1 MLPRK
6 NSLEKPAIA
15 GGKAQRN
22 KYLTFGA
29 PFLGEDEIE
38 EVVDSL
44 KSGWLSTGPKVAQFE
59 NSVKKYLG
67 CRYALALN
75 SCTAAMHLS
84 LIAGGIGKDDEV
96 ITSPLTFSATA
107 NVILH
112 VGAKPVFVDVEKTT
126 GNIDA
131 RLVERYITK
140 NTKAIMPVHLYGRPC
155 EMDTITKIARKHK
168 LFVIEDAAHGFGAS
182 YKGAKIGTISD
193 FTCFSFYVTKNLITG
208 EGGLVA
214 TDRKKWADAIEMYA
228 LHGMTKGA
236 WKRYSDSGYSHYLIK
251 VPGFKY
257 NMMDIQ
263 AALGIHQLRKFDAMQ
278 KKRAQIWEIYNKGLQ
293 GLPIELP
300 KPIESGNVH
309 AFHLYT
315 IQLCLD
321 KLKVSRDFILQALHK
336 ENIGAGVHFISLH
349 MHPFY
354 KKLFNFKKNDFPNAS
369 YISDR
374 TISLPLSAKLSEKD
388 VSDVVFALRK
398 ILLYYK
404 R

>member
-1 MLPRK
+1 MK
-6 NSLEKPAIA
+6 QQIPAIL
-15 GGKAQRN
+15 GGKPQRN
-22 KYLTFGA
+22 EYLIFGS
-29 PFLGEDEIE
+29 PFLTDAEIT
-38 EVVDSL
+38 EVVDSMR
-44 KSGWLSTGPKVAQFE
+44 SGWLSTGPKVAYFE
-59 NSVKKYLG
+59 NSIRKYLQ

-84 LIAGGIGKDDEV
+84 LIAAGIGRDDEV
-96 ITSPLTFSATA
+96 ITTPLTFSATA

-131 RLVERYITK
+131 KLVERYITK
-140 NTKAIMPVHLYGRPC
+140 KTKAIMPVHLYGRPC
-155 EMDTITKIARKHK
+155 EMDTITKIAKKYK
-168 LFVIEDAAHGFGAS
+168 LFVIEDAAHAFGAS
-182 YKGAKIGTISD
+182 YKGKKIGTISD

-214 TDRKKWADAIEMYA
+214 TGKKKWADAIEMYA

-257 NMMDIQ
+257 NMMDMQ
-263 AALGIHQLRKFDAMQ
+263 AAIGIHQLRKFEAMQ
-278 KKRAQIWEIYNKGLQ
+278 KRRAQIWEIYNKGLQ

-300 KPIESGNVH
+300 APQESGNVH

-315 IQLCLD
+315 IQLCLE
-321 KLKVSRDFILQALHK
+321 KLKVDRDFVLQALHK

-349 MHPFY
+349 LHPYY
-354 KKLFNFKKNDFPNAS
+354 KELFNFKKNDFPNAAYFS
-369 YISDR
+369 ER
-374 TISLPLSAKLSEKD
+374 TISLPLSAKLTNKD
-388 VSDVVFALRK
+388 VDDVMCGVRK
-398 ILLYYK
+398 ILEYYQK
-404 R
+404 